1 MSSLKFFAP
10 CAQQQFGLIFPY
22 LSCTPQSPTFPFSRK
37 EKESD
42 PKKGDVLF
50 LLQFCVCGPL
60 LSSGFFDPPPT
71 KKQKPGENN
80 SFKKRKCRPV
90 LNFLCFLLWRINF
103 AIKFVFRLRG
113 LIGTSTGTSK
123 KDDKYCTV
131 QRETSQIKK
140 KIRKRTLW
148 MPTHLAV
155 PGGELGEVEV
165 GPDCLQQGQAVH
177 SCTPTTVTDWVYSN
191 LCTAAKKKLFNFRA
205 FFLISAFPTPYK
217 SSTKNSK
224 KIKFN

>member
-1 MSSLKFFAP
+1 MCAAAVWPHFSLSFLHPPIPHFP
-10 CAQQQFGLIFPY
+10 IFKK
-22 LSCTPQSPTFPFSRK
+22 R
-37 EKESD
+37 
-42 PKKGDVLF
+42 KGDWSKERRCFIFITIF
-50 LLQFCVCGPL
+50 LCVALCSHLASLILHPQ
-60 LSSGFFDPPPT
+60 

-80 SFKKRKCRPV
+80 SFWKRKCRPV

-177 SCTPTTVTDWVYSN
+177 SCTPTTVNDWVYSN
-191 LCTAAKKKLFNFRA
+191 LCSAAKKKLFNFRA
-205 FFLISAFPTPYK
+205 FFLLSAFPTPYK

>member
-1 MSSLKFFAP
+1 MRSSSLASFY
-10 CAQQQFGLIFPY
+10 LIFLAPPNPP
-22 LSCTPQSPTFPFSRK
+22 LSHFQEKKRRLIQRK
-37 EKESD
+37 EMFYFYHNFS
-42 PKKGDVLF
+42 
-50 LLQFCVCGPL
+50 VCGPL

-80 SFKKRKCRPV
+80 SFWKRKCRPV

-155 PGGELGEVEV
+155 PGGELGEVKV

-177 SCTPTTVTDWVYSN
+177 SCTPTTVNDWVYSN

-205 FFLISAFPTPYK
+205 FFLLSAFPTPYK